1 MHRHGMAKRQTLC
14 GFFERHDHLIAAFIK
29 EMQVIPLYAVNLIPY
44 GVQYGMC
51 YFAANQWR
59 ALVQQHGAVFCLQ
72 QLRAGGSEALVG
84 SLIDFL
90 TTSIIKSQT
99 NVGLALALKTSACLR
114 HHCVERARAAKSI
127 EPMQAGVRALANCQ
141 FDANGGQFSHE
152 IGIQERRGRDA
163 MPEIADGR
171 ELRVVTG
178 KNHLGTSQR
187 NLGNHVK
194 QGNLAHKAFVKAQR
208 ALEVSFLDPV
218 LETGQGFPGIEL
230 PTRNV
235 RTGTAGHTLQL
246 LQTTLHEMRLAD
258 TRWPVQKETP
268 LFTSEL
274 QGQLLDIGFVFTENL
289 DSWEKVGWGP
299 DTLVEDDAFLLLGG
313 QGTGEDAK
321 HFTLATGPL
330 HKARTVERQPAA
342 WSVQRFTCGI
352 QQGALGLLRYVS
364 RGL

>member
-1 MHRHGMAKRQTLC
+1 MAKRQTLC

-84 SLIDFL
+84 ALVDFL

-99 NVGLALALKTSACLR
+99 NVGIALALKTSACLR
-114 HHCVERARAAKSI
+114 HHCVERARTAKGV

-141 FDANGGQFSHE
+141 FNANGGQFSHE

-163 MPEIADGR
+163 MPEIADGC
-171 ELRVVTG
+171 ELRIVTG
-178 KNHLGTSQR
+178 KNHLSTSQR

-208 ALEVSFLDPV
+208 ALEVPLLLQV
-218 LETGQGFPGIEL
+218 LEPAQSDPCIEL
-230 PTRNV
+230 RSCHVGSRANDGV
-235 RTGTAGHTLQL
+235 VDQLKDSLEQALQL
-246 LQTTLHEMRLAD
+246 LSSSAPNALLGLVTFGTTVILAD
-258 TRWPVQKETP
+258 EDTDEENTYTIVGPVSYTHLRAHETP
-268 LFTSEL
+268 E
-274 QGQLLDIGFVFTENL
+274 
-289 DSWEKVGWGP
+289 
-299 DTLVEDDAFLLLGG
+299 
-313 QGTGEDAK
+313 
-321 HFTLATGPL
+321 H
-330 HKARTVERQPAA
+330 
-342 WSVQRFTCGI
+342 
-352 QQGALGLLRYVS
+352 GLWRVML
-364 RGL
+364 